1 MVIYASWQTDPVLIG
16 GLLTLLLSYLLA
28 VGPLRSRLAPGQPF
42 PKGQAAWFTGGVI
55 AMYLVDGSPL
65 HDLAER
71 YSLTMHMLQ
80 HTLLSYVVAPMLLAG
95 LPGWVARP
103 LLLARGVRPVSR
115 ALLNPAVTFIVFSLA
130 FSIWH
135 LPNIYNPAL
144 TNSFIHHTQHVIFL
158 AFSLMLWWPL
168 MSRVPELPRP
178 ALGAQLVYLFA
189 LPIAQLPVFAAVTF
203 SDYVLYPAY
212 ELAPRLF
219 PLSALEDQALSG
231 AFMNVAGQIAF
242 GIPFIV
248 IFFHWFRLGRE
259 HRAAHAGPAGV
270 R

>member
-1 MVIYASWQTDPVLIG
+1 MIYASWQTDPVLIG
-16 GLLTLLLSYLLA
+16 GLFAALVAYLLA
-28 VGPLRSRLAPGQPF
+28 VGPLRRRLAPGAPF
-42 PKGQAAWFTGGVI
+42 PKGQAAWFTAGI
-55 AMYLVDGSPL
+55 ATMYLVDGSPL

-80 HTLLSYVVAPMLLAG
+80 HTLLSYVVAPMLLMG

-103 LLLARGVRPVSR
+103 LLLARAVRPVSR
-115 ALLNPAVTFIVFSLA
+115 ALLHPVVTFSVFSLA

-135 LPNIYNPAL
+135 LPAIYSPAL
-144 TNSFIHHTQHVIFL
+144 TNSFVHHTQHLVFL
-158 AFSLMLWWPL
+158 TFSLMLWWPL
-168 MSRVPELPRP
+168 MSRVPELPRLAP
-178 ALGAQLVYLFA
+178 GVQLIYLFA
-189 LPIAQLPVFAAVTF
+189 LPLAQLPVFAAVTF

-259 HRAAHAGPAGV
+259 RRVAHADPAGV

>member
-16 GLLTLLLSYLLA
+16 GLFTALVVYLLA
-28 VGPLRSRLAPGQPF
+28 VGPLRARLAPGAPF
-42 PKGQAAWFTGGVI
+42 PKRQAAWFSAGI
-55 AMYLVDGSPL
+55 AAMYLVDGSPL

-95 LPGWVARP
+95 LPRWVARP
-103 LLLARGVRPVSR
+103 LLLAPGVRPVSR
-115 ALLNPAVTFIVFSLA
+115 ALLHPVVTFVVFSLA

-135 LPNIYNPAL
+135 LPPIYNPAL
-144 TNSFIHHTQHVIFL
+144 TNSFIHHTQHLVFL
-158 AFSLMLWWPL
+158 TFSMMLWWPL
-168 MSRVPELPRP
+168 MSLVPERPRLAP
-178 ALGAQLVYLFA
+178 GAQLVYLFS

-212 ELAPRLF
+212 EHAPRLL
-219 PLSALEDQALSG
+219 PLTALQDQALSG

-242 GIPFIV
+242 GIPFVI
-248 IFFHWFRLGRE
+248 IFFHWFRLERE
-259 HRAAHAGPAGV
+259 RRADANA
-270 R
+270 